1 VLSEPSVV
9 GVVVIGVVGVVGV
22 VLFPDASLEYEN
34 NENALSNIP
43 FPEASVVFP
52 EASVVFPE
60 ASVDCDENNEN
71 GSKFGENK
79 SLTLV
84 VPPNNDEIILLF
96 SFLYYICIF
105 VYRLFIK
112 KYIVI

>member
-9 GVVVIGVVGVVGV
+9 GVVVIGVVVIGVVGV

-43 FPEASVVFP
+43 FP

-96 SFLYYICIF
+96 SFLYFICIF

-112 KYIVI
+112 KYIEI

>member
-52 EASVVFPE
+52 EASV
-60 ASVDCDENNEN
+60 DCDENNEN

-96 SFLYYICIF
+96 SFLYFICIF

-112 KYIVI
+112 KYIEI